1 MCQRITRQSNA
12 AKAGGRRGRRDAID
26 TIETSPDV
34 KQEGVLM
41 EDEMEIRE
49 GRNYHHHREQLD
61 KQLASQLRI
70 KVMMIKIMSIMMLK
84 IRIVMIKIMRAIQRK
99 TQ

>member
-12 AKAGGRRGRRDAID
+12 AKAGGRRGRRDAVD

-34 KQEGVLM
+34 KQEGVLV
-41 EDEMEIRE
+41 EYEVESRE

-70 KVMMIKIMSIMMLK
+70 KVRIMVMMI
-84 IRIVMIKIMRAIQRK
+84 
-99 TQ
+99 